1 MPASRLDRNLG
12 IDSIGRTELVLRIE
26 RLLRLK
32 LPASVLTETETVG
45 DLIEA
50 IERAVMRAAPVHT
63 VSAATPPTLP
73 PVVKLNLTLWSFR
86 GRGAADVRSRS
97 LPFNNRERASA
108 FQSAGAQLLVGLRG
122 ATVPVSS

>member
-1 MPASRLDRNLG
+1 MPASRLDRDLG

-63 VSAATPPTLP
+63 VSAAPPPTLP

-108 FQSAGAQLLVGLRG
+108 KNEG
-122 ATVPVSS
+122 SSR